1 MERKIVTEYSP
12 YTWVIIKFK
21 GDDPHYR
28 VLGSWS
34 GGYLDGDSWR
44 MNSGI
49 TRMDEGGQ
57 YYYFFGSSG
66 SCYICNKESYGMI
79 FHTSMVYE
87 NFKEIHGDN
96 IELMPQDTDWKTIDW
111 VIS

>member
-1 MERKIVTEYSP
+1 MSEYSP
-12 YTWVIIKFK
+12 HKWVVLKFK

-49 TRMDEGGQ
+49 TSVNEDEQ
-57 YYYFFGSSG
+57 DYHFFGSSG

-79 FHTSMVYE
+79 LYTSAVYE
-87 NFKEIHGDN
+87 DFKEEHGDN

-111 VIS
+111 IIS